1 MSFKKL
7 LIANR
12 GEIAVRLIRAATD
25 MGLATVAVHG
35 ADDAQALHVRM
46 ADEAAPLP
54 LQGPAA
60 YLDIDA
66 LVGAATA
73 RGCDAVHPGYGF
85 LSESAAFAG
94 AMAAAGVCFVGPPP
108 ALLDLFGDKSKAL
121 ALARECGVPVLAG
134 TAGAT
139 TLTQA
144 REFMA
149 GLPAGQALMVKA
161 IAGGGGRGMRLVH
174 APEDLAEAFERCA
187 SEAQKAFGCGDL
199 YVERFLP
206 RARHI
211 EVQVVGDGR
220 DALHL
225 GERECSLQR
234 HNQKLVEI
242 APSPSLPAALREA
255 VCEAALRMARAARYR
270 SLGTFEFLVAL
281 DDSAAPT
288 GDFAF
293 IEVNPRLQ
301 VEHTVTEAVMGVDLV
316 RAQLAIASGATL
328 AEAGL
333 REGLAAQGHAIEL
346 RINMESLSADGS
358 ARPHSGVLEAFD
370 LPSGPGVRVDT
381 FGYAGYATNPRYDS
395 LLAKLIV
402 HAPNG
407 GHAQAVRRAARAL
420 AEFRIAGVVT
430 NQPLLRRLLADEDV
444 QRNAV
449 WTRWL
454 DEHLPSL
461 LAADAAPASRDRF
474 VPLAD
479 GASTALPRAGA
490 ASAADPLAVFG
501 GSSLTRRAAATAE
514 VPEGALP
521 VAAPHQGTVI
531 AVQAIAGER
540 MRAGQTL
547 LVLEAMKMEHAIGA
561 PRSGTVGHVT
571 VAAGDTALEGDL
583 LAWLLPAG
591 DGDAGLEQ
599 AAEEDPEHIR
609 ADLAEVL
616 ARRAALLD
624 AQRPDA
630 VARRRHTGQR
640 TARENIADLCDPG
653 SFVEYGGL
661 AVAAQR
667 SRRSLDELRRISP
680 ADGMVTGLATV
691 NGALFGPERSRCAVL
706 SYDYT
711 VFAGT
716 QGVINHRKT
725 DRLLALA
732 QQWQLPT
739 LLFVEGGGGRPGD
752 DWPTPAGLDTHTFS
766 SLGAL
771 SGLVPTVA
779 IVAGRCFAGNAALAG
794 VCDLIVATADANL
807 GMGGPAMIE
816 GGGLGVYRPEDVGPM
831 AVQVLNGVVDLLVED
846 EAAAVAAA
854 RRYLAYFQ
862 GPLERWECPDQRR
875 LRHAVPENRLRAYDV
890 RQVIHGLADVD
901 SVLELRPQ
909 YGFGMITALMRIEG
923 RACGVIANNPRHL
936 GGAIDA
942 EAADK
947 AARLIRL
954 CDAFDLPLLSLCDTP
969 GMMVGPEVEKSAQVR
984 HVSRMFV
991 AAANA
996 DVPIFTVV
1004 LRKGYGLGAL
1014 AMAGGS
1020 SQASA
1025 RIVSWPT
1032 GEFGPMG
1039 LEGGIKLAYRKE
1051 LEAIADPAER
1061 KAWFDAKVAVEYEQ
1075 NKALSSATYL
1085 EIDDVID
1092 PADTRGELA
1101 RVLLGLLR
1109 PLPRRGKKR
1118 AMVDV
1123 W

>member
-1 MSFKKL
+1 MTFKKL

-12 GEIAVRLIRAATD
+12 GEIAVRLIRAAAD

-35 ADDAQALHVRM
+35 CDDAQALHVRM
-46 ADEAAPLP
+46 ADEAVQMP

-60 YLDIDA
+60 YLDINA
-66 LVGAATA
+66 LVGAAIA

-85 LSESAAFAG
+85 LSESAAFAA
-94 AMAAAGVCFVGPPP
+94 AMTEAGVCFVGPPP
-108 ALLDLFGDKSKAL
+108 EQLDLFGDKSKAL
-121 ALARECGVPVLAG
+121 ALARECHVPVLEG
-134 TAGAT
+134 TSGAT
-139 TLTQA
+139 TLAQA
-144 REFMA
+144 NDFMA
-149 GLPAGQALMVKA
+149 GLPAEQALMVKA
-161 IAGGGGRGMRLVH
+161 IAGGGGRGMRIVH
-174 APEDLAEAFERCA
+174 SADQLPEAFERCA
-187 SEAQKAFGCGDL
+187 SEALKAFGCGDL
-199 YVERFLP
+199 YVERFVP

-220 DALHL
+220 EAMHL

-234 HNQKLVEI
+234 RNQKLVEI
-242 APSPSLPAALREA
+242 APSPSLPEALRETL
-255 VCEAALRMARAARYR
+255 CEAALRMARTARYR
-270 SLGTFEFLVAL
+270 SLGTFEFLVAV
-281 DDSAAPT
+281 DENTMPT
-288 GDFAF
+288 GEFAF

-316 RAQLAIASGATL
+316 RLQLAIADGATL

-333 REGLAAQGHAIEL
+333 RTQPVAHGHAIEL
-346 RINMESLSADGS
+346 RIATETLSADGS
-358 ARPHSGVLEAFD
+358 ARPHSGTLEAFD

-381 FGYAGYATNPRYDS
+381 SGYAGYATNPRYDS

-402 HAPNG
+402 HTPSG
-407 GHAQAVRRAARAL
+407 DYAQATRRAARAL

-430 NQPLLRRLLADEDV
+430 NQPLLRRLLANDEV
-444 QRNAV
+444 RRNAV

-454 DEHLPSL
+454 DERLPAL
-461 LAADAAPASRDRF
+461 LADDAPGLRDRF
-474 VPLAD
+474 VPVAD
-479 GASTALPRAGA
+479 TAGGAVAGLTRT
-490 ASAADPLAVFG
+490 DPLAVFG
-501 GSSLTRRAAATAE
+501 GGSATRRSAPAVD
-514 VPEGALP
+514 VPDGAVP
-521 VAAPHQGTVI
+521 VPAPHQGTVI
-531 AVQAIAGER
+531 AIQAHAGDQVR
-540 MRAGQTL
+540 VGQTL
-547 LVLEAMKMEHAIGA
+547 LVLEAMKMEHVVSA
-561 PRSGTVGHVT
+561 PRAGTVCHIG
-571 VAAGDTALEGDL
+571 VALNETALEGEL
-583 LAWLLPAG
+583 LAWLLPV
-591 DGDAGLEQ
+591 DGDSSDLEQ
-599 AAEEDPEHIR
+599 AGEQDVDHVR
-609 ADLAEVL
+609 ADLTEVL

-630 VARRRHTGQR
+630 VARRHATGRR

-661 AVAAQR
+661 AVASQR
-667 SRRSLDELRRISP
+667 SRRSLDELRRVSP
-680 ADGMVTGLATV
+680 ADGLITGLATV
-691 NGALFGPERSRCAVL
+691 NSAMFGPERARCAVM

-716 QGVINHRKT
+716 QGVTNHRKT

-732 QQWQLPT
+732 QQWQMPT
-739 LLFVEGGGGRPGD
+739 LMFVEGGGGRPGD
-752 DWPTPAGLDTHTFS
+752 DWPTPAGLDTHTFTK
-766 SLGAL
+766 LGAL

-794 VCDLIVATADANL
+794 VCDLIIATQDANL

-831 AVQVLNGVVDLLVED
+831 DVQVPNGVVDLLVAD
-846 EAAAVAAA
+846 EAAAVASTQQ
-854 RRYLAYFQ
+854 YLAYFQ
-862 GPLERWECPDQRR
+862 GPLDHWEGPDPRR

-890 RQVIHGLADVD
+890 RKVIHGLADVS
-901 SVLELRPQ
+901 SVLELRAQ

-923 RACGVIANNPRHL
+923 RSCGVIANNPLHL

-947 AARLIRL
+947 AARMIRL

-969 GMMVGPEVEKSAQVR
+969 GMMVGPEVEKTAQVR

-996 DVPIFTVV
+996 DVPMFTVV

-1025 RIVSWPT
+1025 RIVAWPT

-1039 LEGGIKLAYRKE
+1039 LEGGVKLAYRKE
-1051 LEAIADPAER
+1051 MQAINDPAER
-1061 KAWFDAKVAVEYEQ
+1061 KAWFDAKVAAEYEQ

-1092 PADTRGELA
+1092 PAETRVELA
-1101 RVLLGLLR
+1101 QVLLGLQR